1 MRRSAAE
8 RRDAVLQ
15 LGAGGTHQARN
26 ERDIVVRSSLQR
38 LEQLELGREALVFG
52 RIDRAATDGEA
63 REAFHIGRLGV
74 SDENQEP
81 LVVDW
86 RAPVA
91 EGFYRATG
99 RNPMGLARRR

>member
-1 MRRSAAE
+1 MRRAAAE
-8 RRDAVLQ
+8 RRDAVLA

-38 LEQLELGREALVFG
+38 MEQLELGREALCFG
-52 RIDRAATDGEA
+52 RIDRLPRDGEPG
-63 REAFHIGRLGV
+63 ESFHIGRLGV
-74 SDENQEP
+74 YDDNQEP

-91 EGFYRATG
+91 EAFYRATG
-99 RNPMGLARRR
+99 RNPMGLAR